1 MLDGLCGPDR
11 FVACLCVSPCIH
23 YVGLCAYV
31 VVAMFCGCVAY
42 VSAFW
47 HPPDAWFQVSAL
59 DNIQNQ
65 GQACAGTHDK
75 VKAAEKQ
82 QQTELANTPG
92 QRNRATK
99 HKAQQTSANSIM
111 N

>member
-1 MLDGLCGPDR
+1 MLGELCGFDR

-59 DNIQNQ
+59 DKIQNQ
-65 GQACAGTHDK
+65 GHACAGTHDK
-75 VKAAEKQ
+75 VKAAETNNKQ
-82 QQTELANTPG
+82 SWPTHQVSETDPQQH
-92 QRNRATK
+92 ATCLIQED
-99 HKAQQTSANSIM
+99 AI
-111 N
+111 